1 MSNNCLICYNKNT
14 NNLLKCKQCK
24 NCICDVCFASIIFKN
39 QKFNND
45 YLDNKTKFK
54 CPFCLYNNVFNTKIN
69 NYNTNDKLIKLLIH
83 KNENVKKSVDNEMIG
98 YEMIG
103 LNESLMDNVDDL
115 KIQISN
121 LKIENTI
128 TSNKLI
134 KSSLKLEQMNNYN
147 LKYSKIVDLLNNTKR
162 KTVLFNEIKDI
173 INA

>member
-1 MSNNCLICYNKNT
+1 LIG
-14 NNLLKCKQCK
+14 
-24 NCICDVCFASIIFKN
+24 
-39 QKFNND
+39 
-45 YLDNKTKFK
+45 
-54 CPFCLYNNVFNTKIN
+54 
-69 NYNTNDKLIKLLIH
+69 

-128 TSNKLI
+128 ISNKLI

-162 KTVLFNEIKDI
+162 KTVLFNEINDI